1 MKLIDNRS
9 CTLAESLRET
19 IQRNSKVSI
28 AAACFSIYAFEELKA
43 QLEGIQELRFL
54 FTSPTFLQQRPPKA
68 RREFYI
74 PRMNREKTLHGS
86 EFELRL
92 RSEFGQKAISKECAD
107 WIRKKVCFRSN
118 NTADHIPG
126 FVVVDGSE
134 TTSYAP
140 INGFT
145 RADLGCERGDNLFSM
160 ILQTEAPESK
170 AYLAQFD
177 AIWADKQRLQ
187 DVTDTVLESITTAY
201 QENSPE
207 FLYFFVLYNIFGEF
221 LENVSEDN
229 LPHESNGFK
238 ESKVW
243 QMLYT
248 FQKDAVLA
256 IISKLEQYN
265 GCILA
270 DSVGLGKTF
279 TALAVIK
286 YYENRNLRVLVFC
299 PKKLSDNWRTYKAN
313 YKNNPL
319 AEDRLRY
326 DVLYHTDLSRSSGY
340 SGEIDLS
347 KLNWAAY
354 DLVVIDESHNFRNGG
369 KFEEEGKENRYTRLM
384 NQVIRPGARTRV
396 LMLSATPVNN
406 NFYDLRNQLALAYEG
421 NSNRWKGDLGTSRS
435 VEEIFRAAQM
445 QFNAWSRLPAK
456 QRSTDR
462 LMKMLDFD
470 FFKVLDAVTIARSRR
485 HIEKYYNVSEI
496 GKFPTRLPPVSKR
509 PPLTDIGNAISYSEI
524 DDLLLNL
531 HLSIY
536 TPSSYILPSRMAKYA
551 NLNHEGKNHLTQQG
565 REEGIRH
572 LMRVNLLKRLE
583 SSVHSFRLTLQRIQ
597 KLIGAA
603 LKKIDRYDPRAIM
616 ELADLTGAADLDPD
630 DLENDLFAVGKKV
643 RIALEDMDHIS
654 WRNTLQEDADTLALL
669 LTMIGDITPAHD
681 CKLQMLLET
690 IADKMEHPINP
701 GNKKVLIFTAFSDT
715 AEYLYENVSAY
726 AKATFGLHTALVTG
740 SVEGRSTIPRFKA
753 DLNNVLTCFSPLSK
767 DKVALMPEAPEID
780 LLIATDCISEGQNL
794 QDCDEMINYDIHWNP
809 VRLVQRFGRIDRIG
823 SKNDVIR
830 MVNFWPDLQLDEYID
845 LKARVEMR
853 MKAVVMT
860 STGDDNLLSP
870 EEQGDLNY
878 RKEQLQRLQTEVVD
892 LEDMRG
898 GVSITD
904 LGLNEYRMEVME
916 YLRTHP
922 ELETCPGGIHAVA
935 AKTADAPAG
944 VIFVLKN
951 VHNEINLNDRNRL
964 HPYYLVY
971 LDEEGLTV
979 HDHLS
984 PKATLD
990 ALRQLCRGRTEPL
1003 TALCDAFNAETQDGR
1018 EMSVYSNL
1026 LEDAVFSIVDAKEDN
1041 DLESLFQAGGTSA
1054 LLDQVSGLDDFQL
1067 VAFLAVREE
1076 EPLC

>member
-28 AAACFSIYAFEELKA
+28 AAACFSIYAFEELKT
-43 QLEGIQELRFL
+43 QLEGVQELRFL

-74 PRMNREKTLHGS
+74 PRMNREKTLHGN

-92 RSEFGQKAISKECAD
+92 RSEFGQKAISRECAD
-107 WIRKKVCFRSN
+107 WIRKKVRFRSN
-118 NTADHIPG
+118 NTVDHIPG

-286 YYENRNLRVLVFC
+286 YYENRNLRVLVLC

-445 QFNAWSRLPAK
+445 QFNVWSRLPAK

-597 KLIGAA
+597 KLIGAT
-603 LKKIDRYDPRAIM
+603 LEKIDRYDPRAVM
-616 ELADLTGAADLDPD
+616 ELADLTSAADLDPD
-630 DLENDLFAVGKKV
+630 DMENDLFAVGKKV

-654 WRNTLQEDADTLALL
+654 WRSTLQEDADTLALL

-767 DKVALMPEAPEID
+767 DKAALMPEAPEID

-922 ELETCPGGIHAVA
+922 ELENCPGGIHAVA

-944 VIFVLKN
+944 VVFVLKN